1 MRIVPQMVTKMVE
14 SMEGS
19 IMQAGDE
26 WPVQKWLLGVA
37 TNPHH
42 HHCKLANQFK
52 SITTTTTTTEKTS

>member
-1 MRIVPQMVTKMVE
+1 MALLINCWMRIVPQMVTKMVE
-14 SMEGS
+14 SRS

-42 HHCKLANQFK
+42 HHHCKLAGK
-52 SITTTTTTTEKTS
+52 PV

>member
-14 SMEGS
+14 SMVESRS

-42 HHCKLANQFK
+42 HHHQCKLAGK
-52 SITTTTTTTEKTS
+52 PV

>member
-1 MRIVPQMVTKMVE
+1 MALLINCWMRIVPQMVTKMVE
-14 SMEGS
+14 SMVGS

-42 HHCKLANQFK
+42 HHHCKLTCK
-52 SITTTTTTTEKTS
+52 PV